1 MTTLL
6 VDELEKREEEV
17 RVLPQYKDYGFVYTD
32 FGWCLNL
39 EDIHY
44 RFSGDAW
51 NTLMNKLRIPIKY
64 IERLVLTEDGARLA
78 EDCVRHAVKGNDF
91 LFLENDEGVIS
102 QVFSESH
109 LFLPGIKVN
118 DYIFDIF
125 ESDLTVHS
133 YDIDG
138 DIFEAVYLTDK
149 VRTVDDTEY
158 RIGVRVLYS
167 DCFTITPRFDGVVCD
182 LETGAIISHPTV
194 GRKFRV
200 ADTSIDQI
208 YEQIAQF
215 TELSVDGALNNLVP
229 ALSETPHSRESF
241 YFIENLCIEL
251 RYSKKV
257 LNELKG
263 YTEFLSDDVISLAKA
278 LSAYVEN
285 NTFENITVGMKRD
298 ISVALGNYL
307 MHKRFK

>member
-17 RVLPQYKDYGFVYTD
+17 RVLPTHKDYEFVYAE
-32 FGWCLNL
+32 GWCLVSN
-39 EDIHY
+39 ETEIP
-44 RFSGDAW
+44 FSADAW

-64 IERLVLTEDGARLA
+64 IERLVLTIEGQDLA
-78 EDCVRHAVKGNDF
+78 EQCVEHAARGNEF
-91 LFLENDEGVIS
+91 LFLENADGVIT

-133 YDIDG
+133 YNIDG

-229 ALSETPHSRESF
+229 ALSETPHSRESQ

-257 LNELKG
+257 LAELRE
-263 YTEFLSDDVISLAKA
+263 YTDFLSDDVISLAKA

-285 NTFENITVGMKRD
+285 NDFETITVGMKRD